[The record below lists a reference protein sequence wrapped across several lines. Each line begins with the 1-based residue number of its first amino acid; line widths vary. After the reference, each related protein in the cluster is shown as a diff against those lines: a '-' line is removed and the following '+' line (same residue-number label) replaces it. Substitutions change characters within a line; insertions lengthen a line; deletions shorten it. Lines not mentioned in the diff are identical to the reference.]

1 MLPQLSLFR
10 GVLVGAV
17 PGRAGRAEEALS
29 LFELMK
35 LEGCRPN
42 LITFNAAIDACTKG
56 GVPLDRAWSLF
67 QQMQDAG
74 IHPDRVRPWL
84 NLDEASPPSAH
95 FLD

>member
-1 MLPQLSLFR
+1 
-10 GVLVGAV
+10 
-17 PGRAGRAEEALS
+17 
-29 LFELMK
+29 MK

-74 IHPDRVRPWL
+74 IQPDRVGSLHP
-84 NLDEASPPSAH
+84 AKPPLAVKVWYSAGESAC
-95 FLD
+95 FPFVW